1 MDRIINN
8 YTVSYKDDFD
18 RLAEFNTVQIT
29 LNYRTFPSKRKSA
42 QMFKSL
48 CDAYPKVRFI
58 CHYDFIYQATKYK
71 AFNPEVKK
79 AMLEELASLLCL
91 DAPNFV
97 GAVMHT
103 DTPFKKEVFSS
114 DSPKFVIESTY
125 NSKIF
130 NLGVLMYY
138 SDTHSRESLSVDSI
152 RELGMDLRDLTS
164 ALQRRKIYLENTVKT
179 LIPNSMYKYP
189 LTFLHECIYSVKDI
203 YGICV
208 DTEHL
213 YASSGVDLQTAVNL
227 AIYAIPGSGISSML
241 HLNCIPKEVAPFSN
255 KDRHSH
261 STIFECTVN
270 HEDAYI
276 DIARRIPYSVPWVR
290 EVKGETRDRELKQ
303 LEEWQNT

>member
-8 YTVSYKDDFD
+8 YTVSYKEDFH
-18 RLAEFNTVQIT
+18 RLGEFNTVQIT
-29 LNYRTFPSKRKSA
+29 LNYRTFPGKRKSVE
-42 QMFKSL
+42 MFKRL
-48 CDAYPKVRFI
+48 CDTYPKVRFI

-71 AFNPEVKK
+71 VFTSEVKK
-79 AMLEELASLLCL
+79 AMLEELAGLLCL

-97 GAVMHT
+97 GVVMHT

-114 DSPKFVIESTY
+114 MFPEQVIDTTY

-130 NLGVLMYY
+130 NLGMLKYY
-138 SDTHSRESLSVDSI
+138 INRWESLSIESI
-152 RELGMDLRDLTS
+152 RELGADLRDLIS

-179 LIPNSMYKYP
+179 SVPYSIYKFPTLFLQDSIYP
-189 LTFLHECIYSVKDI
+189 VKDI
-203 YGICV
+203 FGICV
-208 DTEHL
+208 DTEHI
-213 YASSGVDLQTAVNL
+213 YASHGVELQSAVNL
-227 AIYAIPGSGISSML
+227 VVDVLPGHGISTML

-261 STIFECTVN
+261 STIFECTLN

-276 DIARRIPYSVPWVR
+276 NIARSIPYYVPWVR

-303 LEEWQNT
+303 IEEWQNR

>member
-97 GAVMHT
+97 GVVMHT

-114 DSPKFVIESTY
+114 DSPEFVIDTTY

-130 NLGVLMYY
+130 NLGMLKYY
-138 SDTHSRESLSVDSI
+138 SGASIRESLSVYSI
-152 RELGMDLRDLTS
+152 RELGAHLRDLTA

-179 LIPNSMYKYP
+179 LVPNSVYQYP
-189 LTFLHECIYSVKDI
+189 TTFLQECIYSVKDI

-213 YASSGVDLQTAVNL
+213 YASSGVELQSAVNL
-227 AIYAIPGSGISSML
+227 ALQAIPGVGISSML

-303 LEEWQNT
+303 LEEWQNQ

>member
-8 YTVSYKDDFD
+8 YTVSYKDDFS

-42 QMFKSL
+42 QVFKSL
-48 CDAYPKVRFI
+48 CDTYPKVRFI

-71 AFNPEVKK
+71 VFNPEVKK

-97 GAVMHT
+97 GVVMHT

-114 DSPKFVIESTY
+114 GSSELVIDTTY

-130 NLGVLMYY
+130 NLGMLKYY
-138 SDTHSRESLSVDSI
+138 SGTFTRESLSVDSI
-152 RELGMDLRDLTS
+152 RELGADLRDLTS

-179 LIPNSMYKYP
+179 LIPNSAYQYP
-189 LTFLHECIYSVKDI
+189 TTFLQECIYPVKDI

-213 YASSGVDLQTAVNL
+213 YASSGVELQSAVNL
-227 AIYAIPGSGISSML
+227 ALQVIPGVGISSML
-241 HLNCIPKEVAPFSN
+241 HLNCIPKEVTPFSN

-261 STIFECTVN
+261 TTIFECTVN

-276 DIARRIPYSVPWVR
+276 NIARRIPHAVPWVR

-303 LEEWQNT
+303 LEEWQNQ

>member
-48 CDAYPKVRFI
+48 CDTYPKVRFI

-71 AFNPEVKK
+71 AFNQEVKK
-79 AMLEELASLLCL
+79 AMLEELAGLLCL

-97 GAVMHT
+97 GVVMHT

-114 DSPKFVIESTY
+114 DSPKFVIESIY

-130 NLGVLMYY
+130 NLGMLMYY
-138 SDTHSRESLSVDSI
+138 SDPQLRESLSVDSI
-152 RELGMDLRDLTS
+152 RELGADLRDLTS

-179 LIPNSMYKYP
+179 SVPNSAYKYP
-189 LTFLHECIYSVKDI
+189 TTFLQECIYPVKDI

-213 YASSGVDLQTAVNL
+213 YASSGVELQSAVNL
-227 AIYAIPGSGISSML
+227 AIQVIPGVGISSML

-261 STIFECTVN
+261 TTIFECTLN

-276 DIARRIPYSVPWVR
+276 EIARRIPYSVPWVR

-303 LEEWQNT
+303 LEEWQNM